1 MGFWIFMLCMD
12 LLLPFIMAV
21 CGWAFR
27 RRPPKQINDLFGYRT
42 ARSRSS
48 QEAWDFAQK
57 YMGQLWFRLGIG
69 MAPLGAAAMLP
80 CLGKGTDL
88 VGVWGGAVCLA
99 ECLVMLFSIFFVEA
113 ALKKRFGDGGG

>member
-1 MGFWIFMLCMD
+1 MGFWIFMLCMN

-69 MAPLGAAAMLP
+69 MAPQP
-80 CLGKGTDL
+80 CCP
-88 VGVWGGAVCLA
+88 VWGRTQIWWESGAGRCVWQ
-99 ECLVMLFSIFFVEA
+99 S
-113 ALKKRFGDGGG
+113 AL